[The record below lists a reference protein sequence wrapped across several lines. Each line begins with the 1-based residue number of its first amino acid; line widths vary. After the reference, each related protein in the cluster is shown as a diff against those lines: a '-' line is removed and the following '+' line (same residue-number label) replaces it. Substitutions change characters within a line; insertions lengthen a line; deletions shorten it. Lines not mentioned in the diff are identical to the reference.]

1 MIRIVD
7 RRFDSKN
14 KSSVNRSRF
23 IRRFKGQI
31 KKAVSDAIDKS
42 GIRDVAEGKR
52 IGIPAK
58 DIAEPQFTTGQGGIR
73 EQVFP
78 GNDRFTSGE
87 TFDRPS
93 GGGSGGKGSKAS
105 PDGHGYDDFVFT
117 LSRDEFLDIFFE
129 ELALPNLLKR
139 HLASITE
146 FKRVRAGYTQT
157 GVPTNINLVRT
168 MRGAAGRRIAVGGGH
183 QSRIRE
189 LQEELDELLRAGPP
203 EGDPE
208 VKRLRHEIHRLR
220 TRVDAIPFIDSFDL
234 RYNNHVRV
242 AQPTTQAVM
251 FCLMDIS
258 GSMDEQK
265 KNIAKRFFTL
275 LYLFLTRTYEHIDVV
290 FIRHHTVAEEVDEE
304 NFFHSRETGGTVV
317 SSALKMMKKVIETR
331 YSTGLWNI
339 YGAQASDG
347 DNWLEDSV
355 LCYELLNNQILGL
368 TQFYAYIEIAED
380 TPQNLWEEYEK
391 VQASHPGVFA
401 MRRIKAAN
409 EIYPVFHD
417 LFKRRVS

>member
-14 KSSVNRSRF
+14 KSSVNRNRF

-31 KKAVSDAIDKS
+31 RKAVSDAIDRS

-52 IGIPAK
+52 IGIPAR
-58 DIAEPQFTTGQGGIR
+58 DIAEPQFATGKGGLR

-78 GNDRFTSGE
+78 GNDRFSTGE
-87 TFDRPS
+87 TFDRPNGE
-93 GGGSGGKGSKAS
+93 GGGGRGSKAS

-117 LSRDEFLDIFFE
+117 LTRDEFLDIFFE
-129 ELALPNLLKR
+129 ELALPNMLKK

-168 MRGAAGRRIAVGGGH
+168 MRGAAGRRVAVTGVHGA
-183 QSRIRE
+183 RIRE
-189 LQEELDELLRAGPP
+189 LEKALADLLGTVG

-208 VKRLRHEIHRLR
+208 VKRIRHELLRLR
-220 TRVDAIPFIDSFDL
+220 ARVEAVPFIDSFDL
-234 RYNNHVRV
+234 RYNNHVKI

-275 LYLFLTRTYEHIDVV
+275 LYLFLTRTYDHIDVV

-317 SSALKMMKKVIETR
+317 SSALKLMRKVIDAR
-331 YSTGLWNI
+331 YNTGLWNI

-355 LCYELLNNQILGL
+355 LCYELLNDRILDL

-391 VQASHPGVFA
+391 VQVNHQGVFA
-401 MRRIKAAN
+401 MRRIRAVN

-417 LFKRRVS
+417 LFRKRV

>member
-7 RRFDSKN
+7 RRIDSKN

-23 IRRFKGQI
+23 IKRFKSQI
-31 KKAVSDAIDKS
+31 KKAVADSIDRS
-42 GIRDVAEGKR
+42 GIRDLAEGKR
-52 IGIPAK
+52 IGIPAR
-58 DIAEPQFTTGQGGIR
+58 DIAEPQFSTGQGGVR
-73 EQVFP
+73 EQVLP
-78 GNDRFTSGE
+78 GNDRFSTGE

-93 GGGSGGKGSKAS
+93 GQGGGRGSKAS
-105 PDGHGYDDFVFT
+105 PDGSGLDDFVFT
-117 LSRDEFLDIFFE
+117 LTREEFLDIFFE

-139 HLASITE
+139 HLASVVD
-146 FKRVRAGYTQT
+146 FKRVRAGYSQT

-168 MRGAAGRRIAVGGGH
+168 MRGAAGRRIATGGP
-183 QSRIRE
+183 QRSQLLTLEAE
-189 LQEELDELLRAGPP
+189 LARLLVSLG

-208 VKRLRHEIHRLR
+208 VKRVRQEILRLR
-220 TRVDAIPFIDSFDL
+220 ARMEAVPFIDSFDL
-234 RYNNHVRV
+234 RYNNHVRI

-317 SSALKMMKKVIETR
+317 SSALKLMGRVIEQR
-331 YSTGLWNI
+331 YASGLWNI

-347 DNWLEDSV
+347 DNWLEDSA
-355 LCYELLNNQILGL
+355 LCFDLLNDRILGL

-380 TPQNLWEEYEK
+380 NPQNLWEEYQK
-391 VQASHPGVFA
+391 VLARHAGVFA
-401 MRRIKAAN
+401 MRRIKTAAD
-409 EIYPVFHD
+409 IYPVFHD
-417 LFKRRVS
+417 LFRKRI

>member
-7 RRFDSKN
+7 RRLDSKN

-23 IRRFKGQI
+23 IRRFKSQI
-31 KKAVSDAIDKS
+31 KKAVSDTIDKS
-42 GIRDVAEGKR
+42 GIRDLAEGKR
-52 IGIPAK
+52 IGIPGR
-58 DIAEPQFTTGQGGIR
+58 DIAEPQFSTGRGGVR
-73 EQVFP
+73 EQVLP

-87 TFDRPS
+87 TFDRPQPQ
-93 GGGSGGKGSKAS
+93 GGGRGSKAS
-105 PDGHGYDDFVFT
+105 PDGEGMDDFVFT
-117 LSRDEFLDIFFE
+117 LTRDEFMEIFFE
-129 ELALPNLLKR
+129 ELALPNLVKR

-146 FKRVRAGYTQT
+146 FKRVRAGYSQT
-157 GVPTNINLVRT
+157 GVPTNINLIRT
-168 MRGAAGRRIAVGGGH
+168 MRGAAGRRIAVGGPH
-183 QSRIRE
+183 QARLRA
-189 LQEELDELLRAGPP
+189 LQQELDERLLSSG

-208 VKRLRHEIHRLR
+208 VKRVRHEIARLR
-220 TRVDAIPFIDSFDL
+220 ARIEAVPFIDSFDL
-234 RYNNHVRV
+234 RYNNHVRI

-258 GSMDEQK
+258 GSMDEEK

-275 LYLFLTRTYEHIDVV
+275 LYLFLNRTYEHIDVV

-317 SSALKMMKKVIETR
+317 SSALKLMRKVIEQR
-331 YSTGLWNI
+331 YANGLWNI

-355 LCYELLNNQILGL
+355 LCYDLLNESILGL

-380 TPQNLWEEYEK
+380 NPQNLWEEYVK
-391 VQASHPGVFA
+391 VQGAHPGVFA
-401 MRRIKAAN
+401 MRRIRAVTD
-409 EIYPVFHD
+409 IYPVFHD
-417 LFKRRVS
+417 LFKKRVQ

>member
-14 KSSVNRSRF
+14 KSSVNRGRF
-23 IRRFKGQI
+23 IKRFKGQI

-42 GIRDVAEGKR
+42 GIRDIAEGKK
-52 IGIPAK
+52 IGIPAR
-58 DIAEPQFTTGQGGIR
+58 DIAEPQFATGPGGIR

-78 GNDRFTSGE
+78 GNDRFITGE

-93 GGGSGGKGSKAS
+93 WEGGGRGSKAS

-117 LSRDEFLDIFFE
+117 LTRDEFLDIFFE

-168 MRGAAGRRIAVGGGH
+168 MRGAAGRRIAVGGAH
-183 QSRIRE
+183 LARLRE
-189 LQEELDELLRAGPP
+189 LEAELAQLVEAGQDGGP
-203 EGDPE
+203 EAR
-208 VKRLRHEIHRLR
+208 RLRQEILRLR
-220 TRVDAIPFIDSFDL
+220 TRVEAVPFIDSFDL
-234 RYNNHVRV
+234 RFNNHVRI

-275 LYLFLTRTYEHIDVV
+275 LYLFLTRTYDHIDVV

-317 SSALKMMKKVIETR
+317 SSALKLMQKVIESR
-331 YSTGLWNI
+331 YNTSLWNI

-355 LCYELLNNQILGL
+355 LCYELLSDRILGL

-391 VQASHPGVFA
+391 VQAVHPGVFA
-401 MRRIKAAN
+401 MRRIRAVN
-409 EIYPVFHD
+409 DIYPVFHD
-417 LFKRRVS
+417 LFKKRT

>member
-14 KSSVNRSRF
+14 KSSVNRGRF
-23 IRRFKGQI
+23 IKRFKGQI

-42 GIRDVAEGKR
+42 GIRDIAEGKK
-52 IGIPAK
+52 IGIPAR
-58 DIAEPQFTTGQGGIR
+58 DIAEPQFATGPGGIR

-78 GNDRFTSGE
+78 GNDRFITGE

-93 GGGSGGKGSKAS
+93 GEGGGRGSKAS

-117 LSRDEFLDIFFE
+117 LTRDEFLDIFFE

-168 MRGAAGRRIAVGGGH
+168 MRGAAGRRIAVGGAH
-183 QSRIRE
+183 LARLRE
-189 LQEELDELLRAGPP
+189 LEAELAQLVEAGQDGGP
-203 EGDPE
+203 EAR
-208 VKRLRHEIHRLR
+208 RLRQEILRLR
-220 TRVDAIPFIDSFDL
+220 TRVEAVPFIDSFDL
-234 RYNNHVRV
+234 RFNNHVRI

-275 LYLFLTRTYEHIDVV
+275 LYLFLTRTYDHIDVV

-317 SSALKMMKKVIETR
+317 SSALKLMQKVIESR
-331 YSTGLWNI
+331 YNTSLWNI

-355 LCYELLNNQILGL
+355 LCYELLSDRILGL

-391 VQASHPGVFA
+391 VQAVHPGVFA
-401 MRRIKAAN
+401 MRRIRAVN
-409 EIYPVFHD
+409 DIYPVFHD
-417 LFKRRVS
+417 LFKKRT

>member
-23 IRRFKGQI
+23 IRRFKNQI
-31 KKAVSDAIDKS
+31 KKAVSDTIDKS
-42 GIRDVAEGKR
+42 GIRDLAEGKR
-52 IGIPAK
+52 IGIPGR
-58 DIAEPQFTTGQGGIR
+58 DIAEPQFSTGKGGVR
-73 EQVFP
+73 EQVLP
-78 GNDRFTSGE
+78 GNDRFSTGE
-87 TFDRPS
+87 TFDRPPS
-93 GGGSGGKGSKAS
+93 GGGGRGSKAS
-105 PDGHGYDDFVFT
+105 PDGEGMDDFVFT
-117 LSRDEFLDIFFE
+117 LTRDEFMDIFFE
-129 ELALPNLLKR
+129 ELALPNLVKR

-146 FKRVRAGYTQT
+146 FKRVRAGYSQT
-157 GVPTNINLVRT
+157 GVPTNINLIRT
-168 MRGAAGRRIAVGGGH
+168 MRGAAGRRIAVGGPF
-183 QSRIRE
+183 QARLRE
-189 LQEELDELLRAGPP
+189 LEAELARLLDTVG

-208 VKRLRHEIHRLR
+208 V
-220 TRVDAIPFIDSFDL
+220 TRVRQEIVRLKVRAEAVPFIDSFDL

-258 GSMDEQK
+258 GSMDEEK

-317 SSALKMMKKVIETR
+317 SSALKLMQKVIETR
-331 YSTGLWNI
+331 YASGLWNI

-355 LCYELLNNQILGL
+355 LCYELLNSKIVGL

-380 TPQNLWEEYEK
+380 NPQNLWEEYEK

-401 MRRIKAAN
+401 MRRIKAVTD
-409 EIYPVFHD
+409 IYPVFHD
-417 LFKRRVS
+417 LFKKRVG

>member
-7 RRFDSKN
+7 RRLDSKN

-23 IRRFKGQI
+23 IQRFKGQI
-31 KKAVSDAIDKS
+31 RKAVADSVDRS
-42 GIRDVAEGKR
+42 GIRDLAEGKR
-52 IGIPAK
+52 IGIPGR
-58 DIAEPQFTTGQGGIR
+58 DIAEPQFSTGQGGVR
-73 EQVFP
+73 EQVLP
-78 GNDRFTSGE
+78 GNDRFSSGD

-93 GGGSGGKGSKAS
+93 GQGGGRGGGKAS
-105 PDGHGYDDFVFT
+105 PDGEGQDDFVFT
-117 LSRDEFLDIFFE
+117 LTRDEFLDIFFE

-139 HLASITE
+139 HLAGVTE
-146 FKRVRAGYTQT
+146 FKRVRAGYSQS

-168 MRGAAGRRIAVGGGH
+168 MRGAAGRRIAVGGAP
-183 QSRIRE
+183 RERLRE
-189 LQEELDELLRAGPP
+189 LQAELDRLLSLNG

-208 VKRLRHEIHRLR
+208 VQRVRLEIQALR
-220 TRVDAIPFIDSFDL
+220 RRMDTVPFIDSFDL

-275 LYLFLTRTYEHIDVV
+275 LYLFLNRTYEHIDVV

-317 SSALKMMKKVIETR
+317 SSALKLMQRVIETR
-331 YSTGLWNI
+331 YAGGLWNV

-347 DNWLEDSV
+347 DNWLEDSA
-355 LCYELLNNQILGL
+355 LCYHLLHEQILDA
-368 TQFYAYIEIAED
+368 TQFFAYIEIAED
-380 TPQNLWEEYEK
+380 TPQNLWEEYQK
-391 VQASHPGVFA
+391 VQAAHQGVFA
-401 MRRIKAAN
+401 MRRIKAVTD
-409 EIYPVFHD
+409 IYPVFHD
-417 LFKRRVS
+417 LFKKR

>member
-7 RRFDSKN
+7 RRLDSKN

-23 IRRFKGQI
+23 IRRFKSQI
-31 KKAVSDAIDKS
+31 KKAVSDTIDKS
-42 GIRDVAEGKR
+42 GIRDLAEGKR
-52 IGIPAK
+52 IGIPGK
-58 DIAEPQFTTGQGGIR
+58 DINEPQFRTGHGGVR
-73 EQVFP
+73 EQVLP
-78 GNDRFTSGE
+78 GNDRFSTGE
-87 TFDRPS
+87 TFDRPQGQA
-93 GGGSGGKGSKAS
+93 GGRGSKAS
-105 PDGHGYDDFVFT
+105 PDGEGMDDFVFT
-117 LSRDEFLDIFFE
+117 LTKDEFMEIFFE
-129 ELALPNLLKR
+129 ELALPNLVKR

-146 FKRVRAGYTQT
+146 FKRVRAGYSQT

-168 MRGAAGRRIAVGGGH
+168 MRGAAGRRIAVGGPYAA
-183 QSRIRE
+183 RLRE
-189 LQEELDELLRAGPP
+189 LEAELERLLQAGG

-208 VKRLRHEIHRLR
+208 VKRVRLEIQRLR
-220 TRVDAIPFIDSFDL
+220 TRADAVPFIDSFDL

-258 GSMDEQK
+258 GSMDEEK

-317 SSALKMMKKVIETR
+317 SSALKLMRKVIDQR
-331 YSTGLWNI
+331 YGNGLWNI

-355 LCYELLNNQILGL
+355 LCYDLLNAQILGL

-391 VQASHPGVFA
+391 VQTAHPGVFA
-401 MRRIKAAN
+401 MRRIKAVTD
-409 EIYPVFHD
+409 IYPVFHD
-417 LFKRRVS
+417 LFKKRA

>member
-7 RRFDSKN
+7 RRLDSKN

-23 IRRFKGQI
+23 IRRFKSQI
-31 KKAVSDAIDKS
+31 KKAVSDTIDKS
-42 GIRDVAEGKR
+42 GIRDLAEGKR
-52 IGIPAK
+52 IGIPGR
-58 DIAEPQFTTGQGGIR
+58 DIAEPQFSTGRGGVR
-73 EQVFP
+73 EQVLP
-78 GNDRFTSGE
+78 GNDRFFSGE
-87 TFDRPS
+87 TFDRPQPQ
-93 GGGSGGKGSKAS
+93 GGGRGSKAS
-105 PDGHGYDDFVFT
+105 PDGEGMDDFVFT
-117 LSRDEFLDIFFE
+117 LTRDEFMEIFFE
-129 ELALPNLLKR
+129 ELALPNLVKR

-146 FKRVRAGYTQT
+146 FKRVRAGYSQT
-157 GVPTNINLVRT
+157 GVPTNINLIRT
-168 MRGAAGRRIAVGGGH
+168 MRGAAGRRIAVGGPH
-183 QSRIRE
+183 QTRLRALEQE
-189 LQEELDELLRAGPP
+189 LNELLRAGG

-208 VKRLRHEIHRLR
+208 VKRVRHEILRLR
-220 TRVDAIPFIDSFDL
+220 ARIEAVPFIDSFDL
-234 RYNNHVRV
+234 RYNNHVRI

-258 GSMDEQK
+258 GSMDEEK

-317 SSALKMMKKVIETR
+317 SSALKLMRKVIEQR
-331 YSTGLWNI
+331 YANGLWNI

-355 LCYELLNNQILGL
+355 LCYDLLNEQILGL

-380 TPQNLWEEYEK
+380 NPQNLWEEYVK
-391 VQASHPGVFA
+391 VQGAHPGVFA
-401 MRRIKAAN
+401 MRRIRAVTD
-409 EIYPVFHD
+409 IYPVFHD
-417 LFKRRVS
+417 LFKKRVQ

>member
-7 RRFDSKN
+7 RRLDSKN

-23 IRRFKGQI
+23 IRRFKSQI

-42 GIRDVAEGKR
+42 GIRDLAEGKR
-52 IGIPAK
+52 IGIPGK
-58 DIAEPQFTTGQGGIR
+58 DINEPQFRTGQGGVR
-73 EQVFP
+73 EQVLP
-78 GNDRFTSGE
+78 GNDRFTTGE
-87 TFDRPS
+87 TFDRPQGQK
-93 GGGSGGKGSKAS
+93 GGRGSKAS
-105 PDGHGYDDFVFT
+105 NEGEGEDDFVFT
-117 LSRDEFLDIFFE
+117 LTRDEFMEIFFE
-129 ELALPNLLKR
+129 ELALPNLVKR

-146 FKRVRAGYTQT
+146 FKRVRAGYSQT
-157 GVPTNINLVRT
+157 GVPTNINLIRT
-168 MRGAAGRRIAVGGGH
+168 MRGAAGRRIAVGGPYAAKL
-183 QSRIRE
+183 RE
-189 LQEELDELLRAGPP
+189 LEEELAQLLLNRG

-208 VKRLRHEIHRLR
+208 VTRVRHEMLRLRARAES
-220 TRVDAIPFIDSFDL
+220 VPFIDSFDL
-234 RYNNHVRV
+234 RYNNHVRI

-258 GSMDEQK
+258 GSMDEEK

-275 LYLFLTRTYEHIDVV
+275 LYLFLTRSYEHIDVV

-317 SSALKMMKKVIETR
+317 SSALKLMRKVIDQR
-331 YSTGLWNI
+331 YASSLWNI

-355 LCYELLNNQILGL
+355 LCYQLLNEQILGL

-391 VQASHPGVFA
+391 VQMAHEGVFA
-401 MRRIKAAN
+401 MRRIKAVTD
-409 EIYPVFHD
+409 IYPVFHD
-417 LFKRRVS
+417 LFKKRV

>member
-7 RRFDSKN
+7 RRLDSKN

-23 IRRFKGQI
+23 IRRFKSQI
-31 KKAVSDAIDKS
+31 KKAVSETIDKS
-42 GIRDVAEGKR
+42 GIRDLAEGKR
-52 IGIPAK
+52 IGIPGR
-58 DIAEPQFTTGQGGIR
+58 DIAEPQFSTGRGGVR
-73 EQVFP
+73 EQVLP
-78 GNDRFTSGE
+78 GNDRFTTGE
-87 TFDRPS
+87 TFDRPQS
-93 GGGSGGKGSKAS
+93 QSGGKGSKAS
-105 PDGHGYDDFVFT
+105 PDGEGMDDFVFT
-117 LSRDEFLDIFFE
+117 LTRDEFMEIFFE
-129 ELALPNLLKR
+129 ELALPNLVKR

-146 FKRVRAGYTQT
+146 FKRVRAGYSQT
-157 GVPTNINLVRT
+157 GVPTNINLIRT
-168 MRGAAGRRIAVGGGH
+168 MRGAAGRRVAVGGPFNA
-183 QSRIRE
+183 RLRE
-189 LQEELDELLRAGPP
+189 LEKELAELLLAGG

-208 VKRLRHEIHRLR
+208 VKRVRLEIQRLR
-220 TRVDAIPFIDSFDL
+220 ARVEAVPFIDSFDL
-234 RYNNHVRV
+234 RYNNHVRI

-258 GSMDEQK
+258 GSMDEEK

-317 SSALKMMKKVIETR
+317 SSALKLMRKVIEQR
-331 YSTGLWNI
+331 YASGLWNI

-355 LCYELLNNQILGL
+355 LCYDLLSEHILGL

-380 TPQNLWEEYEK
+380 NPQNLWEEYVK
-391 VQASHPGVFA
+391 VQAAHPGVFA
-401 MRRIKAAN
+401 MRRIRAVTD
-409 EIYPVFHD
+409 IYPVFHD
-417 LFKRRVS
+417 LFKKRVQ

>member
-31 KKAVSDAIDKS
+31 KKAVSDAIDRS
-42 GIRDVAEGKR
+42 GIRDVAEGKK

-58 DIAEPQFTTGQGGIR
+58 DIAEPQFTTGHGGVR

-78 GNDRFTSGE
+78 GNDRFNTGE
-87 TFDRPS
+87 TFDRPQ
-93 GGGSGGKGSKAS
+93 GGAGGRGSKAS
-105 PDGHGYDDFVFT
+105 NEGEGMDDFVFT
-117 LSRDEFLDIFFE
+117 LTRDEFLDIFFE

-139 HLASITE
+139 HLAGINE

-168 MRGAAGRRIAVGGGH
+168 MRGAAGRRIAVGGVH
-183 QSRIRE
+183 LARLRE
-189 LQEELDELLRAGPP
+189 LEAELALLLGTRG

-208 VKRLRHEIHRLR
+208 VTRVRHEIQRLR
-220 TRVDAIPFIDSFDL
+220 NRVEAVPFIDSFDL

-275 LYLFLTRTYEHIDVV
+275 LYLFLTRTYDHIEVV

-317 SSALKMMKKVIETR
+317 SSALKLMRKVIETR
-331 YSTGLWNI
+331 YNTSLWNI

-355 LCYELLNNQILGL
+355 LCYELLSEKILGL

-391 VQASHPGVFA
+391 VQDSHPGVFA
-401 MRRIKAAN
+401 MRRIRAVS

-417 LFKRRVS
+417 LFKKRT